1 MGFSLKGFATGL
13 ATAAGEVMDE
23 ERKQTNN
30 LIAQRTKNSFEN
42 YTKYQETTEALRA
55 DIKKKDTMLMNWQPD
70 LTEQERIAAAGI
82 PNLVDM
88 YQRLVA
94 DGKQVSVRDMIKVSE
109 KSAGMKFDNYVTE
122 LGKIAPAQGLAPVT
136 EAKFLGPSEES
147 QRKAAEKYAATTGV
161 PEAEL
166 RAFQAMPR
174 TADVSSM
181 GSLNIDV
188 FKKAPKQPSTVED
201 VVATAKLA
209 QFNAERDKGKDSPE
223 FKAATA
229 TFNMANSY
237 LENAKESLNS
247 RADSLRN
254 RMIDETDPAA
264 KKALGSE
271 LKLVEQSILGHKLAT
286 SIKDTSSDADKK
298 KTYAQIK
305 TSVNDFVNTRM
316 RDEEGASWRKYVD
329 FKTTKMEDGTT
340 FVSRTQKAEMPLEE
354 QKKMFAAEQN
364 LTKQALFSNGYL
376 TPTGAPVYNAVR
388 EIMNN
393 MNIPVGQ
400 AAPAPEGTPAPVAA
414 PAPMAAPTALPSKSA
429 TLGVASAGRTAAP
442 AAQPAAPDV
451 AKLRNEASAAIKLG
465 ADRTKIAERFKKATG
480 QEL

>member
-13 ATAAGEVMDE
+13 ATAASEVMDE
-23 ERKQTNN
+23 ERKQTNT

-55 DIKKKDTMLMNWQPD
+55 DIKKRDAQLMNYQPD

-88 YQRLVA
+88 YQRMLTE
-94 DGKQVSVRDMIKVSE
+94 GKQVTVRDMIKVSE
-109 KSAGMKFDNYVTE
+109 KSAGMKFDNYITE
-122 LGKIAPAQGLAPVT
+122 LGKIAPAQGAAAPVT
-136 EAKFLGPSEES
+136 TTFLGPSEET
-147 QRKAAEKYAATTGV
+147 QRKSAEKYATATGV

-181 GSLNIDV
+181 GSINVDV
-188 FKKAPKQPSTVED
+188 FKKAQKPPSSVED
-201 VVATAKLA
+201 VATAAKLA

-229 TFNMANSY
+229 TLNMANNY
-237 LENAKESLNS
+237 LENATESLS
-247 RADSLRN
+247 KRADRIRN
-254 RMIDETDPAA
+254 SMIDETDPAR
-264 KKALGSE
+264 KATMGDE
-271 LKLVEQSILGHKLAT
+271 LKLVEKSILGHKLAT
-286 SIKDTSSDADKK
+286 TAKDTGSDADKK

-305 TSVNDFVNTRM
+305 TSINDFVNTRM
-316 RDEEGASWRKYVD
+316 RDEEGASWRKYVE
-329 FKTTKMEDGTT
+329 FKTTKMEDGST

-354 QKKMFAAEQN
+354 QKKMFTAEQN

-393 MNIPVGQ
+393 MNIPIGQ
-400 AAPAPEGTPAPVAA
+400 AAPAPDVTPAPVAA
-414 PAPMAAPTALPSKSA
+414 ARPVAAPVATPAAAPTVVKVTTPNG
-429 TLGVASAGRTAAP
+429 TVMDFPNQAA
-442 AAQPAAPDV
+442 
-451 AKLRNEASAAIKLG
+451 
-465 ADRTKIAERFKKATG
+465 ADAYKKKAG
-480 QEL
+480 IK

>member
-1 MGFSLKGFATGL
+1 MGFSLKGFATGI
-13 ATAAGEVMDE
+13 ATAASEVMDE
-23 ERKQTNN
+23 ERKQTNS

-42 YTKYQETTEALRA
+42 YSKYQETTEALRA
-55 DIKKKDTMLMNWQPD
+55 DIKKRDAQLINYQPD

-88 YQRLVA
+88 YQRMLTE
-94 DGKQVSVRDMIKVSE
+94 GKQVTVRDMIKVSE

-122 LGKIAPAQGLAPVT
+122 LGKIAPAQGAAAPVT
-136 EAKFLGPSEES
+136 ATFLGPSEES
-147 QRKAAEKYAATTGV
+147 QRKLAEKTATATGV

-166 RAFQAMPR
+166 RSFQTMPR

-181 GSLNIDV
+181 GSLNLDV

-201 VVATAKLA
+201 VAAAAKLA

-237 LENAKESLNS
+237 MEDAKVTLSS
-247 RADSLRN
+247 RADGLRN
-254 RMIDETDPAA
+254 RMIDEADPARKA
-264 KKALGSE
+264 ALGSE

-286 SIKDTSSDADKK
+286 TTKDTGSDADKK

-305 TSVNDFVNTRM
+305 TSINDFVNTRM
-316 RDEEGASWRKYVD
+316 RDEEGATWRKYVE
-329 FKTTKMEDGTT
+329 FKTTKLEDGSTY
-340 FVSRTQKAEMPLEE
+340 VSRSQKAEMPLEE

-364 LTKQALFSNGYL
+364 LTKQALASNGYL

-393 MNIPVGQ
+393 MNIPIGQ
-400 AAPAPEGTPAPVAA
+400 AAPAPDVTPAPAVA
-414 PAPMAAPTALPSKSA
+414 PAARPAATP
-429 TLGVASAGRTAAP
+429 VTAAP
-442 AAQPAAPDV
+442 ATVVKVTTPTGVVLDFPNQAA
-451 AKLRNEASAAIKLG
+451 
-465 ADRTKIAERFKKATG
+465 ADAYKKKAG
-480 QEL
+480 IK

>member
-1 MGFSLKGFATGL
+1 MGFSLKGFATGI
-13 ATAAGEVMDE
+13 ATAASEVMDE
-23 ERKQTNN
+23 ERKQTNS

-42 YTKYQETTEALRA
+42 YSKYQETTEALRA
-55 DIKKKDTMLMNWQPD
+55 DIKKRDAQLINYQPD

-88 YQRLVA
+88 YQRMLTE
-94 DGKQVSVRDMIKVSE
+94 GKQVTVRDMIKVSE

-122 LGKIAPAQGLAPVT
+122 LGKIAPAQGAAAPVT
-136 EAKFLGPSEES
+136 ATFLGPSEES
-147 QRKAAEKYAATTGV
+147 QRKLAEKTATATGV

-166 RAFQAMPR
+166 RSFQTMPR

-181 GSLNIDV
+181 GSLNLDV

-201 VVATAKLA
+201 VAAAAKLA

-237 LENAKESLNS
+237 MEDAKVTLSS
-247 RADSLRN
+247 RADGLRN
-254 RMIDETDPAA
+254 RMIDEADPARKA
-264 KKALGSE
+264 ALGSE

-286 SIKDTSSDADKK
+286 TTKDTGSDADKK

-305 TSVNDFVNTRM
+305 TSINDFVNTRM
-316 RDEEGASWRKYVD
+316 RDEEGATWRKYVE
-329 FKTTKMEDGTT
+329 FKTTKLEDGSTY
-340 FVSRTQKAEMPLEE
+340 VSRSQKAEMPLEE

-364 LTKQALFSNGYL
+364 LTKQALASNGYL

-393 MNIPVGQ
+393 MNIPIGQ
-400 AAPAPEGTPAPVAA
+400 AAPAPDVTPAPVVA
-414 PAPMAAPTALPSKSA
+414 PAARPAATP
-429 TLGVASAGRTAAP
+429 VTAAP
-442 AAQPAAPDV
+442 ATVVKVTTPTGVVLDFPNQAA
-451 AKLRNEASAAIKLG
+451 
-465 ADRTKIAERFKKATG
+465 ADAYKKKAG
-480 QEL
+480 IK